1 MLAQRRSEKQVS
13 ERGILR
19 LGTETMK
26 DHTKGKTGENLSVL
40 ENTLA
45 HTEQV
50 LELIQV
56 ETSQTL

>member
-1 MLAQRRSEKQVS
+1 
-13 ERGILR
+13 
-19 LGTETMK
+19 MK

-56 ETSQTL
+56 ETSQTF